1 MLNVYEELGETSRRQ
16 ILAELRTGPKNVTEI
31 VTSTGLKQPN
41 VSNHLARMR
50 VKDIVRA
57 HKVGR
62 QVYYSLA
69 TPEIEAVVNSAFAQ
83 SGAQPIPL
91 NTDELAKQYAK
102 AAVQGDE
109 QTCGD
114 ILDVAFRAHLPMLDI
129 YQDVLAPAMALVG
142 TWYKV
147 EAIDEGQEHMASA
160 ITERMM
166 ARTVQVMGPTKRHGK
181 IAILG
186 CAPNSWH
193 VIGLRMISDYLRMCG
208 WKALYLGAN
217 VPFRSLVAAVEQ
229 HRPHMVLLSVSSVEG
244 IDDTLAMLRELSAM
258 RQAGRGKFI
267 LGVGGSIVGAHPG
280 KFASAGADFSAKDL
294 RTFALE
300 FLPEIEKSGS
310 VPELS
315 RGLVHEN

>member
-31 VTSTGLKQPN
+31 VSRTGLKQPN

-50 VKDIVRA
+50 LKTIVRA
-57 HKVGR
+57 QKVGR

-83 SGAQPIPL
+83 SGERPASL
-91 NTDELAKQYAK
+91 NTDEMAKQYAK
-102 AAVQGDE
+102 AAINGDE
-109 QTCGD
+109 QACSD
-114 ILDVAFRAHLPMLDI
+114 ILDVAFRNSMSLLDI
-129 YQDVLAPAMALVG
+129 YQDVLSPAMALVG

-147 EAIDEGQEHMASA
+147 EAIDEGQEHMASN

-166 ARTVQVMGPTKRHGK
+166 ARTVQVTGPTRRHNK
-181 IAILG
+181 VALLG

-193 VIGLRMISDYLRMCG
+193 VIGLRMISDYLRYCG
-208 WKALYLGAN
+208 WRTLFLGAN
-217 VPFRSLVAAVEQ
+217 VPMRSFLAAVEQ

-244 IDDTLAMLRELSAM
+244 IDPTLEMLRELNAL
-258 RQAGRGKFI
+258 RQSGRAKFV
-267 LGVGGSIVGAHPG
+267 LGVGGSVVSMHPG
-280 KFASAGADFSAKDL
+280 KFATAGADFSSRDL
-294 RTFALE
+294 RAFALE
-300 FLPEIEKSGS
+300 FLPEIERSGS
-310 VPELS
+310 VPEVS